1 MALPAFPRP
10 PPPPLPSPLSPK
22 TPALPPPGHPPFFPR
37 LYARPRLGI
46 ARPPPV
52 GGAGPRIGQRVLR
65 GRRVRPGRGPPHAH
79 RGARPAR
86 RSEGADG
93 TGGVQRPVPPT
104 VRGAARHHGRLDPA
118 GLRRRRYRGA
128 AVPRLVRG
136 ATSRARVP

>member
-1 MALPAFPRP
+1 RPPAGSAAAAELHACIRLPAVPIP
-10 PPPPLPSPLSPK
+10 SPVPLPAPLFPE
-22 TPALPPPGHPPFFPR
+22 TPVRSAPGHHALCPR

-52 GGAGPRIGQRVLR
+52 GGAGPRVGQRVLR

-104 VRGAARHHGRLDPA
+104 VRGAAR
-118 GLRRRRYRGA
+118 
-128 AVPRLVRG
+128 
-136 ATSRARVP
+136 